1 MLKAKTQISLTN
13 GQTATILRVLGQGG
27 QGTVYEVNLN
37 GKKMALKWYTHP
49 VYTTNANFYHNLKT
63 NIRIGSP
70 SSAFLWPEYLT
81 LPQYGSFGYIMSLR
95 PKNYVEFSR
104 FLLAK
109 ERFHSLQALFQA
121 AINIC
126 EAFKALHIKGLSYQ
140 DLNDGNFFLDPK
152 TGMSLFATTIMSSS
166 TEPI

>member
-1 MLKAKTQISLTN
+1 MLKANTNTSLTN
-13 GQTATILRVLGQGG
+13 GQTATVFRVLGQGG

-49 VYTTNANFYHNLKT
+49 AYTANANFYHNLET

-70 SSAFLWPEYLT
+70 SPSFLWPEYLT
-81 LPQYGSFGYIMSLR
+81 QVQYGSFGYVMPLR
-95 PKNYVEFSR
+95 PKHYVEFSR

-109 ERFHSLQALFQA
+109 ERFASLRALFSA

-126 EAFKALHIKGLSYQ
+126 NAFKALHSKGLSY
-140 DLNDGNFFLDPK
+140 
-152 TGMSLFATTIMSSS
+152 
-166 TEPI
+166 